1 MRQIDTASEKVRD
14 SKHLKDILEIIL
26 AVGNYMNDSSK
37 QASGFKLGTLQ
48 RLAFTKD
55 DKNTMTFLHYV
66 EKIVRTSFPHLEEF
80 CDDLKDAIDASK
92 ISIEQVKSDC
102 DEFMQMIKN
111 VQTSVDIGN
120 LSDPT
125 KFHPQDKIL
134 SVVLSA
140 LPEARK
146 KREYLGDQLKTTVTE
161 FNKLMKYFGE
171 DPSDNTASSTFFS
184 KFSFFVSEFQ
194 RAKQENLQREQETR
208 AYEAQKRLREAPK
221 KSSQLE
227 SGNLSGPSSPGQSGT
242 TETGGNQSVMDN
254 LLEKLKAAGPSGDA
268 RSARRRA
275 AARKTMA
282 EHRRAL
288 LNQNPEGSGG
298 SEDVPQIK
306 VEPEEDEKSSEGGE
320 TNSSTK
326 VRMSEIIE
334 IKEEDEPSEEQ
345 QGRRKSSTTA
355 VEEVSEA
362 NLSKLSTAEDNPSTL
377 ERSASVAS
385 ESVIPS
391 PTKETSE
398 NNEDDDVGGRARKLL
413 EELRSG
419 ASGNGDYRRPGSLS
433 SASGG
438 SKLAERRARKV
449 QQLKNRSQGS
459 FDLKALKSEV
469 ASPSQSSDNDARVS
483 ATSEKTLSDSSSPTK
498 DQIDKTEVIE
508 IEDTPVNSPS
518 KEEEQPES
526 NA

>member
-1 MRQIDTASEKVRD
+1 VRD

-37 QASGFKLGTLQ
+37 QANGFKLGTLQ

-66 EKIVRTSFPHLEEF
+66 EKIVRTSFPHLETF

-125 KFHPQDKIL
+125 KFHPQDK
-134 SVVLSA
+134 VLSIVLSS

-194 RAKQENLQREQETR
+194 RAKQENLQREQENR

-227 SGNLSGPSSPGQSGT
+227 SGNISGPSSPGQSGS
-242 TETGGNQSVMDN
+242 TESAGNQSVMDN

-288 LNQNPEGSGG
+288 LNQNAEGGG
-298 SEDVPQIK
+298 TGDDVPQIK
-306 VEPEEDEKSSEGGE
+306 VEPEDDEKSSEGGG
-320 TNSSTK
+320 
-326 VRMSEIIE
+326 RMTEIVE
-334 IKEEDEPSEEQ
+334 IKEEDEPSEEHNQ
-345 QGRRKSSTTA
+345 PRRKSSA
-355 VEEVSEA
+355 AAEENEVSEA
-362 NLSKLSTAEDNPSTL
+362 NLNKLNASEDNSATL

-391 PTKETSE
+391 PSKEPSE
-398 NNEDDDVGGRARKLL
+398 TNEDDDVGGRARKLL

-469 ASPSQSSDNDARVS
+469 ASPSQSSDNNDTRVS
-483 ATSEKTLSDSSSPTK
+483 ATSEKTLSDSSPTK

-518 KEEEQPES
+518 KEEEPQQPQ
-526 NA
+526 NNDD

>member
-1 MRQIDTASEKVRD
+1 
-14 SKHLKDILEIIL
+14 
-26 AVGNYMNDSSK
+26 MNDSSK
-37 QASGFKLGTLQ
+37 QANGFKLGTLQ

-102 DEFMQMIKN
+102 EEFMQMVKN

-125 KFHPQDKIL
+125 KFHPQDKVL

-171 DPSDNTASSTFFS
+171 DPSDSTASSTFFS

-194 RAKQENLQREQETR
+194 RAKQENLQREQENR

-227 SGNLSGPSSPGQSGT
+227 SGNLSGPSSPGQSGN
-242 TETGGNQSVMDN
+242 TESAGNQSVMDN

-288 LNQNPEGSGG
+288 LNQNSEGGD
-298 SEDVPQIK
+298 DVPQIK
-306 VEPEEDEKSSEGGE
+306 VEPEDEEKPSTEGGG
-320 TNSSTK
+320 
-326 VRMSEIIE
+326 RMTEIVE
-334 IKEEDEPSEEQ
+334 IKEEDEPSEEPNPS
-345 QGRRKSSTTA
+345 RRKSSTTTTA
-355 VEEVSEA
+355 AENEISEA
-362 NLSKLSTAEDNPSTL
+362 NLSKLNAAEDSSSTL

-385 ESVIPS
+385 ESVLPS
-391 PTKETSE
+391 PSKET
-398 NNEDDDVGGRARKLL
+398 NEDDDVGGRARKLL

-469 ASPSQSSDNDARVS
+469 TSPSQSSDNNDTRAS
-483 ATSEKTLSDSSSPTK
+483 ATSEKTLSDSSPTK

-518 KEEEQPES
+518 KEEHQPQ
-526 NA
+526 NNDD